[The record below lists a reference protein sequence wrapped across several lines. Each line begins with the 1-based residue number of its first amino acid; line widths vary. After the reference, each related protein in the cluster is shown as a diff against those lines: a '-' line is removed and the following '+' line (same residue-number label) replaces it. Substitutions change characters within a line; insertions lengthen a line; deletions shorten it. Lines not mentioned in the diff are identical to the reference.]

1 MISLIPREETFFD
14 LLEASAKNVIDTARL
29 LRDMVEDYR
38 NLPERFQKIRET
50 EHAGD
55 RITHQIMDK
64 LNRTFITPIDREDI
78 HSLAFAL
85 DDIVDSIELVADR
98 FLLYKI
104 EKPTSMTLSL
114 VRILVRCCEEIHAAM
129 GLLRHPKR
137 MKEILDHTIEIN
149 RLENEGDQLSRA
161 ALEKLF
167 DDPGETPHAILEII
181 KWKELYDVLEE
192 AIDFTEDVADRL
204 HGVVIKN
211 A

>member
-1 MISLIPREETFFD
+1 MNPLLPREDSFFD
-14 LLEASAKNVIDTARL
+14 LLEASARNVLDTARL
-29 LRDMVEDYR
+29 LRDMAEDFR
-38 NLPERFQKIRET
+38 NLPERFQKIRDT

-64 LNRTFITPIDREDI
+64 HNRTFVTPIDREDI

-98 FLLYKI
+98 FILYKI
-104 EKPTSMTLSL
+104 PRPTGHAISL
-114 VRILVRCCEEIHAAM
+114 VRILVRSCEEIQVAM
-129 GLLRHPKR
+129 GLLRDRKR

-161 ALEKLF
+161 ALETLF
-167 DDPGETPHAILEII
+167 DGPCETTREMLDLI
-181 KWKELYDVLEE
+181 KWKEVYSVLEE
-192 AIDFTEDVADRL
+192 AIDFTEDVADQL

>member
-1 MISLIPREETFFD
+1 MRLIPREETFFD
-14 LLEASAKNVIDTARL
+14 LLEASAKNVLDTARL

-38 NLPERFQKIRET
+38 ELPSRFQKIRDT

-55 RITHQIMDK
+55 AITHQLMDK
-64 LNRTFITPIDREDI
+64 LNRTFVTPIDREDI
-78 HSLAFAL
+78 HALAFDL
-85 DDIVDSIELVADR
+85 DDIVDSIELAADR

-104 EKPTSMTLSL
+104 EKPSAMTLSL
-114 VRILVRCCEEIHAAM
+114 VRILVRCCEEINTAM
-129 GLLRHPKR
+129 PLLRNPKR
-137 MKEILDHTIEIN
+137 MKEILDHCIEIN

-167 DDPGETPHAILEII
+167 DKPVTEPHEVLDII
-181 KWKELYDVLEE
+181 KWREVYDVLEE

>member
-1 MISLIPREETFFD
+1 MIRLIPREESFFD

-38 NLPERFQKIRET
+38 NLPERFQKIRDT

-55 RITHQIMDK
+55 RVTHQIMDK

-98 FLLYKI
+98 FILYKI
-104 EKPTSMTLSL
+104 AKPTSMTISL
-114 VRILVRCCEEIHAAM
+114 VRILVRCCEEIYAAM
-129 GLLRHPKR
+129 GLLRYPKR
-137 MKEILDHTIEIN
+137 IKEILDHAIEIN

-161 ALEKLF
+161 ALERLF
-167 DDPGETPHAILEII
+167 DDAAHTPQDILDII

-192 AIDFTEDVADRL
+192 AIDYTEDVADRL